1 MYIIIHVH
9 VHPYF
14 FIMDNFNYTCVQDAP
29 AEEANVVEKILC
41 HRVRPA
47 HSEEEKEKHGEFVE
61 EYLVKYKN

>member
-1 MYIIIHVH
+1 
-9 VHPYF
+9 
-14 FIMDNFNYTCVQDAP
+14 MDNFNYTCVQDAP

-47 HSEEEKEKHGEFVE
+47 HNEEEKEKHGEFVE